1 MIEQGMF
8 ERLRDDTG
16 VSPIIAGRVFPVL
29 IPESQGQTLS
39 QTPCVVFALLS
50 EARTQTAC
58 EASSSV
64 EGTYEIDSVSR
75 SYFEAKAIAAAVR
88 LCLNSFTGL
97 MGGTTVDRVLLETA
111 QDLIEAEP
119 GLYRVSQ
126 TYVFYYQE

>member
-1 MIEQGMF
+1 MIEKGIF
-8 ERLRDDTG
+8 ERLRDDGATAAL
-16 VSPIIAGRVFPVL
+16 IAGRVFPVQ
-29 IPESQGQTLS
+29 IPESPS
-39 QTPCVVFALLS
+39 YDKSHTPCIVFLLS
-50 EARTQTAC
+50 SEVRALTVC
-58 EASSSV
+58 DASSSV
-64 EGTYEIDSVSR
+64 EGTYQIDSISK
-75 SYFEAKAIAAAVR
+75 SYFEAKAIANAVR